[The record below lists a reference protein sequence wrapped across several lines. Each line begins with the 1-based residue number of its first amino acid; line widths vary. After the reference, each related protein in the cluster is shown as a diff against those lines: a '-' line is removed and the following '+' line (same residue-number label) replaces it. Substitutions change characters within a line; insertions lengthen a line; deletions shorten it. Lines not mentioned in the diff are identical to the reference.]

1 MQKLE
6 ESHLRNERI
15 CNNFRLMFIFNLNY
29 HHNFHRKRS
38 CCGCSW
44 RPVPG
49 LVKALVLA
57 HVVGAAGAVHVVP
70 EVVPPHGDQ
79 GVVVLQ
85 HGQAVLPV
93 EVVGLAWPPVKPG
106 HGLVAVIPGP
116 NAGRTLTMSLL
127 NIRKDTLYVAAST
140 ERLTSVVAPSQNCP
154 HSPTS
159 SSSSSF
165 PLSQ

>member
-1 MQKLE
+1 MY
-6 ESHLRNERI
+6 N
-15 CNNFRLMFIFNLNY
+15 C
-29 HHNFHRKRS
+29 
-38 CCGCSW
+38 
-44 RPVPG
+44 
-49 LVKALVLA
+49 LVLEA
-57 HVVGAAGAVHVVP
+57 GVLADVVVGGLAVHVVP

-93 EVVGLAWPPVKPG
+93 EVVGLFWPPVKPG

-116 NAGRTLTMSLL
+116 EAGRTLIMSIL
-127 NIRKDTLYVAAST
+127 NIREDTLYVAAST